1 MEITD
6 LTQST
11 SERYNQIASG
21 VSPDYPAQNTQD
33 AVVLADEP
41 FASGG
46 NDDAT
51 APSVSGRGSILP
63 SPDMTVLNDGARR
76 GIWPNSR
83 IEKQQASADGT
94 SLHYAVRIF
103 DADGKPH
110 LASRPG
116 VLLSPDYLLVH
127 NDEMKEM
134 AHEVAR
140 LTGHDFVPTRERFTL
155 GRKGGARYEYL
166 LESPTFTADVTTGD
180 TIACGIRALNSYDKS
195 TRARVEVFATRL
207 VCSNGMIAR
216 DTLFDFTFEHKVST
230 NGGREQWREELERA
244 QYELRHLSVNFERF
258 VELLRRLRD
267 VPVGVPE
274 LAAFTKKLA
283 PAFPGSTYGEIVKQF
298 MAHEDPTA
306 FGLLNACTYTTWH
319 RGDRVTDA
327 DMDRNGDLV
336 ALLTS
341 DLFLN

>member
-1 MEITD
+1 MELPTNTALVPTVHDAMPSGNGGYDHVIDVVD
-6 LTQST
+6 LT
-11 SERYNQIASG
+11 E
-21 VSPDYPAQNTQD
+21 
-33 AVVLADEP
+33 DEP
-41 FASGG
+41 HR
-46 NDDAT
+46 T
-51 APSVSGRGSILP
+51 GSILP
-63 SPDMTVLNDGARR
+63 NPSMVVYNDGIKR
-76 GIWPNSR
+76 GIYPDSR

-103 DADGKPH
+103 DADGNPH

-116 VLLSPDYLLVH
+116 SLLSPDYLLVE
-127 NDEMKEM
+127 NAEMKEM

-140 LTGHDFVPTRERFTL
+140 LTGHDFTPTRERFTL

-166 LESPTFTADVTTGD
+166 LESPTFTAEVTTGD
-180 TIACGIRALNSYDKS
+180 TIACGIRAMNSYDKS

-216 DTLFDFTFEHKVST
+216 DMLFDFTFEHKVST

-258 VELLRRLRD
+258 AGTLRRLRE

-274 LAAFTKKLA
+274 LEAFTKRLA
-283 PAFPGSTYGEIVKQF
+283 PAFPGSTYGEIVRRF
-298 MAHEDPTA
+298 MAHEDKTA
-306 FGLLNACTYTTWH
+306 FGLLNACTYVTWH
-319 RGDRVTDA
+319 RGDKVTDA

-336 ALLTS
+336 GLLTS